1 MDTLYQHPDGMGE
14 IMFEAATGRLFTS
27 NDCESL
33 SAYALIGPAG
43 LRDVAAKLLALAD
56 EVEAKQ

>member
-14 IMFEAATGRLFTS
+14 LLFDAETSRLLLL
-27 NDCESL
+27 NDAEGL
-33 SAYALIGPAG
+33 HAYALIGPAG

-56 EVEAKQ
+56 DVGGLQ